1 MGTVKFM
8 SIRTFQ
14 NNQDALLTANFHRAM
29 FNKLGLSEQQQTL
42 VAKYHRILVQAELSD
57 EDLSQLSGIWENAE
71 TDEAL
76 TEALC
81 LIDELHVNCLDC
93 EQLLSEDHALR
104 TYLSESV
111 AIMAAED
118 YRISQDQRHEGQEM
132 HVLMLCPD
140 GSGTAALNIPN
151 GDFVRQNGDHI
162 CDRCKKRISD
172 HETFFYFKNREL
184 AHLASQSQTQSQG
197 METLLLSCFEGS
209 HICFEGSHI

>member
-14 NNQDALLTANFHRAM
+14 NNQDASLTANFQRAM
-29 FNKLGLSEQQQTL
+29 FNKLGLSERQQTF
-42 VAKYHRILVQAELSD
+42 VAKYHRILIQTELSD

-93 EQLLSEDHALR
+93 EELLSEDHDLR
-104 TYLSESV
+104 TSLSESV
-111 AIMAAED
+111 AIMAAEEH
-118 YRISQDQRHEGQEM
+118 RISQCQRHEGQEM
-132 HVLMLCPD
+132 HVLVLCPD
-140 GSGTAALNIPN
+140 GSGTAAMNIPN

-172 HETFFYFKNREL
+172 HETFFYFRNREL
-184 AHLASQSQTQSQG
+184 THLASQSQMQRECMGTPSLDYFRG
-197 METLLLSCFEGS
+197 R
-209 HICFEGSHI
+209 HI